1 MEAEVKAFEFFSH
14 EFWVVGQY
22 VLPLLMFFLMKNY
35 FLNFVAYVIIK
46 LNTSYQF
53 QNNFCMDEKRCQI
66 MAIRFQYVVVIDVDT
81 EEYTQ
86 IENRQFV
93 KMKIWHKPPRR
104 KPWTDSKRNDH
115 RKNLKDK

>member
-1 MEAEVKAFEFFSH
+1 
-14 EFWVVGQY
+14 
-22 VLPLLMFFLMKNY
+22 
-35 FLNFVAYVIIK
+35 
-46 LNTSYQF
+46 
-53 QNNFCMDEKRCQI
+53 